1 MLSFLPGPLLLVINL
16 TLFAIDA
23 IVLGS
28 LVVLLGIV
36 RFLLPFKPVIRVIEK
51 LDYFVFF
58 VWSINT
64 KYIILLTNKVQY
76 HISGDKP
83 LGPSKPC
90 IVISNHKSWIDILML
105 HSVFEA
111 KIPLTK
117 FFMKKNLIYVPF
129 IGLACYALGMPFLRR
144 YPKEKI
150 LKNPEL
156 RMKDI
161 KTTKKVCRNFVENP
175 ACLVSYVEGTRY
187 THKKAQQMNSPYKN
201 LMPPKYTGLGIALS
215 EIGNE
220 IECMYNLT
228 FYYPDLKKS
237 GFLELLLGKVKH
249 VYARIEVIKRDE
261 LPHGNY
267 LEDQDF
273 KNEFTQYMQDLW
285 NAKDKIL
292 DEFKEEHRRLKET
305 EAA

>member
-1 MLSFLPGPLLLVINL
+1 MLSFLPGPLLLLINL

-36 RFLLPFKPVIRVIEK
+36 RFILPFKPVIKVIEK
-51 LDYFVFF
+51 IDYLMFF

-150 LKNPEL
+150 LKTPEL

-161 KTTKKVCRNFVENP
+161 NNAIKDR
-175 ACLVSYVEGTRY
+175 
-187 THKKAQQMNSPYKN
+187 KN
-201 LMPPKYTGLGIALS
+201 LILVDEIFKGTNAS
-215 EIGNE
+215 ERIDASFKVIDKLNSYNQFFIISTHDFELYNANNILNYHFNE
-220 IECMYNLT
+220 TYI
-228 FYYPDLKKS
+228 D
-237 GFLELLLGKVKH
+237 
-249 VYARIEVIKRDE
+249 
-261 LPHGNY
+261 
-267 LEDQDF
+267 
-273 KNEFTQYMQDLW
+273 
-285 NAKDKIL
+285 DKISFDYKIKDGKSETKNAIYL
-292 DEFKEEHRRLKET
+292 LKMANIIE
-305 EAA
+305 